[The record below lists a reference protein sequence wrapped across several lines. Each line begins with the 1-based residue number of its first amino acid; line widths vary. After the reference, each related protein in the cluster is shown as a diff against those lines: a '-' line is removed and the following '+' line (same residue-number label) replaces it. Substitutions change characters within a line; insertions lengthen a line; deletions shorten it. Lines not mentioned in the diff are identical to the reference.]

1 MAGTAFVAVLVI
13 ELHFPDAESLKGRR
27 RELAPVKAFLARHG
41 AAVSEVGHQESWQR
55 ATLLAALTG
64 SSPSQLEQA
73 ADALERWLD
82 ARFPS
87 GARVERSLHSLE
99 DLRG

>member
-1 MAGTAFVAVLVI
+1 MAGSAFLAVLVVH
-13 ELHFPDAESLKGRR
+13 LHFPQAESLKGRR
-27 RELAPVKAFLARHG
+27 RELAPVKAFLARQG

-64 SSPSQLEQA
+64 GTAARLESA
-73 ADALERWLD
+73 ADGIERWLD

-87 GARVERSLHSLE
+87 GVRVERSLHSLE